1 MGMFLPI
8 FVCLRFHI
16 KCIAMASTTSKKSSR
31 SSSDSSKALSLL
43 ATTTSIWAV
52 VFKHTVITWG
62 SLRKKKKQILQV
74 LYLGY
79 LVSKQQRIIIWLG
92 ELLCLYLHC
101 TCRIMKQT
109 EGCDETKMIS
119 EGEDDGFR
127 GRGREREGKI
137 HLNAVMVCLL
147 NPIQWMDGTHCTTA
161 YFNMYKPPPQLDKCQ
176 SAEQVAAYKFK
187 LWLDQHLGS

>member
-8 FVCLRFHI
+8 FVSLRFHI

-79 LVSKQQRIIIWLG
+79 LVSQQQRIIIWLG

-119 EGEDDGFR
+119 EGEDHGFR
-127 GRGREREGKI
+127 GEREGKRGQNTPECSNG
-137 HLNAVMVCLL
+137 LFVE
-147 NPIQWMDGTHCTTA
+147 PIQWMDGTHCTTA
-161 YFNMYKPPPQLDKCQ
+161 YFNMYRPPPQLDKCQ